1 MDESPASPAFAPVV
15 SLTPA
20 GTIALVA
27 AVVTTAIGVLMLSG
41 PIFASGSLALALLGI
56 ARLAARHHL
65 DGMRVKRELP
75 SRGRTGESFT
85 VETCLFPGVA
95 FPAGTSVRFRDPLA
109 STTGE
114 KRLVPGDATPALR
127 YTGKSS
133 RRGIHRPRPW
143 TITSTWPLGLFTTER
158 SAAFHDSDTLP
169 APPRSPFSRRGCDP
183 TLKNSRWSPSRTR
196 PNRPIPSPISASSAS
211 SAPATR
217 SSASTGP
224 RALRT
229 GQLQVAELE
238 PPRPKPRRYGIL
250 IHTYE
255 PAGQVLTPET
265 FEMILR
271 IAAGL
276 LQRFQRD
283 EIPVVFRHYPDK
295 PASLTHRSEIEQAL
309 DHLAL
314 CHKRPLSSLDAVAA
328 AAGDFRHCDEVFI
341 LSDCPRGEWETILR
355 EQFPANTCIDS
366 TSLSSQSRPG
376 LKTRLRLPA

>member
-27 AVVTTAIGVLMLSG
+27 AIVPTAVGALMLSG
-41 PIFASGSLALALLGI
+41 PIFASGLLALVLLGM
-56 ARLAARHHL
+56 ARLAARRHL
-65 DGMRVKRELP
+65 NGMQVKRELP
-75 SRGRTGESFT
+75 SRGCTGESFT
-85 VETCLFPGVA
+85 VETRLLPGAA
-95 FPAGTSVRFRDPLA
+95 FPAGTTLRFRDPLA

-143 TITSTWPLGLFTTER
+143 MITSTWPLGLFTTDR
-158 SAAFHDSDTLP
+158 SGAFLDSDTLLLHPKPFLPQRLRSHLEKLALESIENSPEPPDPVADFRLLREFRPGDAVKRIHWP
-169 APPRSPFSRRGCDP
+169 AS
-183 TLKNSRWSPSRTR
+183 
-196 PNRPIPSPISASSAS
+196 
-211 SAPATR
+211 
-217 SSASTGP
+217 
-224 RALRT
+224 LRT

-250 IHTYE
+250 IHAYE

-276 LQRFQRD
+276 LQRFQRE
-283 EIPVVFRHYPDK
+283 EIPVVFRHFPDK
-295 PASLTHRSEIEQAL
+295 PSSLTHRSEIGQAL

-314 CHKRPLSSLDAVAA
+314 CHKRPLSSLDAIAA
-328 AAGDFRHCDEVFI
+328 AAADFRYCDEVFI
-341 LSDCPRGEWETILR
+341 LSDCPRGEWESILR
-355 EQFPANTCIDS
+355 EHFPANTCIDS